1 METTAAAPSRDPIH
15 SALPRVDWE
24 AVAERLLA
32 GGELSR
38 EEAFAIVESDDDELL
53 SILQAA
59 YRIRASHHGRRVRV
73 HVLRNAKSGKC
84 PENCSFCSQSAHF
97 HSEIPEYRL
106 QTASELIDGADQA
119 VAMGA
124 VTYCM
129 VTATRGPR
137 DRDLDTIV
145 EATKEIRRRHP
156 TLRVCTSLGLLQP
169 GQAERL
175 AEAGVGRY
183 NHNLET
189 SARYFPEVCT
199 THTFE
204 DRAETV
210 RSAKEAGMEACCG
223 GILGL
228 GEDRG
233 DWVDLAFAL
242 RDLGVES
249 IPVNFL
255 DPRPGTPLGD
265 RTRLT
270 PRDALRGL
278 ALMRLANPRAIDIRV
293 AGGRETTLGSLQP
306 LALWAANSMFTNG
319 YLTTPGE
326 TPSHDHAMILEAGFE
341 PEMLA

>member
-1 METTAAAPSRDPIH
+1 MPT
-15 SALPRVDWE
+15 LDWNDISD
-24 AVAERLLA
+24 RLLD
-32 GGELSR
+32 GGELR
-38 EEAFAIVESDDDELL
+38 RDEAEAIVASDDRELL
-53 SILQAA
+53 PILQAA
-59 YRIRASHHGRRVRV
+59 YRIRESHHGRRVRV
-73 HVLRNAKSGKC
+73 HVLRNAKSGRC

-97 HSEIPEYRL
+97 HADIPEYAL
-106 QTASELIDGADQA
+106 QSVDELVQGADDA

-137 DRDLDTIV
+137 EREL
-145 EATKEIRRRHP
+145 ATVIDATRQIRRRHP
-156 TLRVCTSLGLLQP
+156 NLRICTSLGLLQP

-189 SARYFPEVCT
+189 SERFFPEVCS

-210 RSAKEAGMEACCG
+210 RSARAAGMEACCG

-228 GEDRG
+228 GEERE
-233 DWVDLAFAL
+233 DWIDLAFAL

-255 DPRPGTPLGD
+255 DPRPGTPLGESG
-265 RTRLT
+265 RLT

-326 TPSHDHAMILEAGFE
+326 APSRDHAMILEAGFE
-341 PEMLA
+341 PEELAD